1 MREKFN
7 NLFKVDK
14 PLLAMLHLKGDS
26 DDDVLERAK
35 REIDIFYNSGVDAVI
50 VENYFG
56 NYYQMRLVLDYLNK
70 NFSDRLYG
78 INSLNFDV
86 LGIDL
91 ANEFNADFVQ
101 FDSVVGHVKPRD
113 EASME
118 AFLNQYR
125 PKTKALLFGGVR
137 FKYQPVKSEKTVEED
152 LVIAKDRCDAVVV
165 TGNATGEETDMDK
178 IKRFR
183 SGLGDFP
190 LIIGAG
196 ITTENARE
204 QMKYGDGAIVGSYLK
219 EGFVDTGE
227 VNESQVVELVNLF
240 KEIRKEGKI

>member
-125 PKTKALLFGGVR
+125 PKTRALLFGGVR

-240 KEIRKEGKI
+240 KEIRKEG

>member
-165 TGNATGEETDMDK
+165 TGNATGEETDIDK

-240 KEIRKEGKI
+240 KEIRKEG

>member
-26 DDDVLERAK
+26 DEDVLERAK

-118 AFLNQYR
+118 AFLNHYR
-125 PKTKALLFGGVR
+125 PKTNALLFGGVR

-240 KEIRKEGKI
+240 KEIRKEG

>member
-1 MREKFN
+1 MKDKFK
-7 NLFKVDK
+7 NLFGVDK
-14 PLLAMLHLKGDS
+14 PLLAMLHLKGNS
-26 DDDVLERAK
+26 DEDVLERAK
-35 REIDIFYNSGVDAVI
+35 REIEIFYESGVDAVI

-70 NFSDRLYG
+70 NYSHKIYG

-91 ANEFNADFVQ
+91 AIEFNADFVQ

-118 AFLNQYR
+118 AFLNHYR

-152 LVIAKDRCDAVVV
+152 LIIAKDRCDAVVV
-165 TGNATGEETDMDK
+165 TGNATGEETNLDK
-178 IKRFR
+178 IKKFR
-183 SGLGDFP
+183 DTLGDFP

-204 QMKYGDGAIVGSYLK
+204 QLKYADGAIVGSYLK
-219 EGFVDTGE
+219 EGYVDTGE
-227 VNESQVVELVNLF
+227 VNRAQVIELVSLF
-240 KEIRKEGKI
+240 EDIRKEGKI